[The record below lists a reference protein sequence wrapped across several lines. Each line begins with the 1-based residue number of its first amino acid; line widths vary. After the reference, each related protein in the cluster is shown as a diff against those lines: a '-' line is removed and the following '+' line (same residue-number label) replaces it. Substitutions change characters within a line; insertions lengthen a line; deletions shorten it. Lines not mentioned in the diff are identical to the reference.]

1 MGRSAVAEDTQGLI
15 AELRAFP
22 IFEGLPDAV
31 LEWLAREGRVITL
44 AKGERMFEPGET
56 ADTMFIVLNGTIH
69 VERHVGAQFLGTLTL
84 RVGAVSGVLP
94 YSRMRVYQGRS
105 HALEP
110 TRILR
115 IARAKFPAMLAL
127 SEEFG
132 ARLVGLM
139 SDRVRDIARHDQ
151 QREKLAA
158 LGTLAAGI
166 AHELN
171 NPAAAARRA
180 STSLSERLAAMP
192 GLTGR
197 LARHGLTEAQVATLT
212 EVCATAV
219 AGARAETF
227 SSLQRSRLEQ
237 AMGDWLEANGVPE
250 SWLLADTYVEAGVT
264 VDDLAR
270 VAAAVPGDALPDAL
284 AWLDA
289 MVASARLAR
298 DVGDATTRI
307 SGLVSA
313 VKAYSHLDR
322 AQDKQPTD
330 LRTGLDSTLVMLG
343 HKVRQR
349 GAVITQQFADDFPSV
364 PVYPGEINQV
374 WTNLLDNA
382 LDAIADGG
390 HIRIEGLREGHLA
403 CVRVIDDGAG
413 IPAELQSRIFEPF
426 FTTKAVG
433 QGTGLGL
440 DIVQRIVV
448 QHHAGDIGVRSR
460 PGETVFTVCLPLE

>member
-1 MGRSAVAEDTQGLI
+1 MAEDVQGLI
-15 AELRAFP
+15 GELRKVP
-22 IFEGLPDAV
+22 LLDGLPGA
-31 LEWLAREGRVITL
+31 LFEWLAREGTTLAL
-44 AKGERMFEPGET
+44 AKGERLFEPGVE
-56 ADTMFIVLNGTIH
+56 ARTMFIVLSGTIH
-69 VERHVGAQFLGTLTL
+69 IERHVGAQFIGTLTL
-84 RVGAVSGVLP
+84 HAGAVSGVLP
-94 YSRMRVYQGRS
+94 YSRMRRYEGRG

-110 TRILR
+110 TRLLAIDR
-115 IARAKFPAMLAL
+115 QQFPAMLAL

-139 SDRVRDIARHDQ
+139 SDRVRDTARHDQ

-180 STSLSERLAAMP
+180 STTLSERLAALP
-192 GLTGR
+192 GLTGG
-197 LARHGLTEAQVATLT
+197 LARRGLTGEQVSVLTDVCRAAAEGAHAQPV
-212 EVCATAV
+212 
-219 AGARAETF
+219 
-227 SSLQRSRLEQ
+227 SSLQRSRAEQ
-237 AMGDWLEANGVPE
+237 AVGDWLEARGVPE

-264 VDDLAR
+264 VDDLTR
-270 VAAAVPGDALPDAL
+270 VSDAVSDDALPDAL

-289 MVASARLAR
+289 MVASARLTRAI
-298 DVGDATTRI
+298 GEATARI
-307 SGLVSA
+307 SGLVGA
-313 VKAYSHLDR
+313 VREYSHLDR
-322 AQDKQPTD
+322 AQDKQAID
-330 LRTGLDSTLVMLG
+330 LRSGIDSTLVMLG
-343 HKVRQR
+343 HKVRLR
-349 GAVITQQFADDFPSV
+349 GAVITQQFADDFPAV
-364 PVYPGEINQV
+364 PVHPGEINQV

-390 HIRIEGLREGHLA
+390 HIHIEGLLEGNLA
-403 CVRVIDDGAG
+403 CIRVIDDGAG
-413 IPAELQSRIFEPF
+413 IPADVQSRIFEPF

-460 PGETVFTVCLPLE
+460 PGETVFTVCLPLG

>member
-1 MGRSAVAEDTQGLI
+1 MAEDVQGLI
-15 AELRAFP
+15 AELRAFA
-22 IFEGLPDAV
+22 IFEGLPDAL
-31 LEWLAREGRVITL
+31 LEWLAREGRLITL
-44 AKGERMFEPGET
+44 AKGGRLFEPGDP
-56 ADTMFIVLNGTIH
+56 ADTMYVVRSGTND
-69 VERHVGAQFLGTLTL
+69 VERHVGTQFSGTLTL
-84 RVGAVSGVLP
+84 HVGAVSGVLP
-94 YSRMRVYQGRS
+94 YSRMRVFQGRGY
-105 HALEP
+105 ALDP
-110 TRILR
+110 TRMLG

-180 STSLSERLAAMP
+180 ATTLSERLAAMP
-192 GLTGR
+192 TLTGR
-197 LARHGLTEAQVATLT
+197 LARHGLTEAQVSVLT
-212 EVCATAV
+212 DVCGAA
-219 AGARAETF
+219 ADGARAQSV

-237 AMGDWLEANGVPE
+237 AMGDWLEANDVPE

-264 VDDLAR
+264 VDDLTR
-270 VAAAVPGDALPDAL
+270 VSDAVSGDALPDAL

-298 DVGDATTRI
+298 DIGDATTRI

-322 AQDKQPTD
+322 AQDKQETD
-330 LRTGLDSTLVMLG
+330 LRTGIDSTLVMLG

-349 GAVITQQFADDFPSV
+349 GAVITQQFADDFPNV
-364 PVYPGEINQV
+364 PVHPGEINQV

-390 HIRIEGLREGHLA
+390 NIRIEGLVEGELA
-403 CVRVIDDGAG
+403 CVRVIDDGTG
-413 IPAELQSRIFEPF
+413 IPPDVQSRIFEPF

-460 PGETVFTVCLPLE
+460 PGETVFTVCLPLG